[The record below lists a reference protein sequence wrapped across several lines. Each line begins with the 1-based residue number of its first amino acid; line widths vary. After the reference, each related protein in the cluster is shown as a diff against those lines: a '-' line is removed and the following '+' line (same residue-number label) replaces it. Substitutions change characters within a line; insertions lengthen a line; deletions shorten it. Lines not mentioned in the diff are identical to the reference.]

1 MQSRQG
7 CWSISSALGT
17 IALCTGLPC
26 TQAAHGTAE
35 YAPRS
40 HPQRMSYNKKDV
52 VTNRP
57 ATADSECIRV
67 RLNSKTVVLLKS
79 MASFASWKERYPDAQ
94 VIEPEAPK
102 RKGGV

>member
-1 MQSRQG
+1 MACS
-7 CWSISSALGT
+7 
-17 IALCTGLPC
+17 
-26 TQAAHGTAE
+26 TAYLVPKAGKRTE
-35 YAPRS
+35 VFAPRP
-40 HPQRMSYNKKDV
+40 HPQRMSYSKKDV
-52 VTNRP
+52 VNNRP